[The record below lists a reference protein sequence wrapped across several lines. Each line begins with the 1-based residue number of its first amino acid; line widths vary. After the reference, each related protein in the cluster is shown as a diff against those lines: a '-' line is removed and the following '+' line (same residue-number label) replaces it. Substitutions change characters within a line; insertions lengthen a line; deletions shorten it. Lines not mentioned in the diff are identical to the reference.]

1 MEQAAAKIMIR
12 AVAVMYMALIL
23 NGSITS
29 PEQIPGK
36 VDKWDY
42 QCLAGTIMCENPYG
56 TELNCLLTGSVV
68 INRKNSS
75 NWHGDTIEEVIL
87 AKDGGFIQYAQ
98 DTRNRFRTIECSD
111 RVKAIAKYLLI
122 FGPVCPS
129 NVVYQGKN
137 KNAGSGVFWKEPT
150 PNEKIKYEYYCYE

>member
-1 MEQAAAKIMIR
+1 MEQTAAKMMVR
-12 AVAVMYMALIL
+12 AVAIMYMALIL
-23 NGSITS
+23 NGSITN
-29 PEQIPGK
+29 PDQIPGK

-56 TELNCLLTGSVV
+56 TELNCLLTGSVA

-75 NWHGDTIEEVIL
+75 TWKGDTIEEIVL
-87 AKDGGFIQYAQ
+87 AKDGGFWQYAYS
-98 DTRNRFRTIECSD
+98 TRNNFRTIECTD

-137 KNAGSGVFWKEPT
+137 KNAGSGVFWAEPT
-150 PNEKIKYEYYCYE
+150 PNEKIKYEYFCYE